1 MDSSSE
7 LEKELQNKIKEMTP
21 KGSLFESITYY
32 DDENLNDFLSNMN
45 QQQAIYCLIEAV
57 KAGYRRGSYKLEESE
72 AISKALRV
80 LGTY

>member
-32 DDENLNDFLSNMN
+32 DDDNLNDFLSNMN
-45 QQQAIYCLIEAV
+45 QQQAIYLNQNQD
-57 KAGYRRGSYKLEESE
+57 SNF
-72 AISKALRV
+72 
-80 LGTY
+80 